1 MNEELFE
8 LILFIIA
15 IIAGFV
21 AGVKCGKDNV
31 NDDY

>member
-8 LILFIIA
+8 LILFIIT

-21 AGVKCGKDNV
+21 AGVICGKD
-31 NDDY
+31 D